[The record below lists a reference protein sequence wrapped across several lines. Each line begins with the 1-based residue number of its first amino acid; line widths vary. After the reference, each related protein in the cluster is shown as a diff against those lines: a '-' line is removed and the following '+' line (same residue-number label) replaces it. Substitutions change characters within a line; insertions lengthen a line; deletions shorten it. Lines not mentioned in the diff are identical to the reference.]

1 MHLSVIGVTRPFFQ
15 KILSLLRSYFA
26 SPQRL
31 TSLMWSSVRLLLTR
45 VLSRTSR
52 VNSLK
57 CALYDLRG
65 LMIRP
70 LQITHPPCPAQT
82 HPHTNP
88 SSWTEASR
96 ERCSEMTL
104 HQNTHTHT
112 HTHTRSAGG
121 WFLSGPSTQ
130 EDGARRGFSR
140 PVRRVES
147 QRRARALA
155 LSFSGSHC
163 AQEVLAEE
171 DCGAEILSFY
181 LWNPFP
187 PDRH

>member
-15 KILSLLRSYFA
+15 HIPSLLRSYFA

-31 TSLMWSSVRLLLTR
+31 TSLMWSSVLLPLTR

-70 LQITHPPCPAQT
+70 VQITHPPCPAQT
-82 HPHTNP
+82 HIHTRTLIP
-88 SSWTEASR
+88 AAEQRPVER
-96 ERCSEMTL
+96 EVQKWPCIR
-104 HQNTHTHT
+104 THTHT
-112 HTHTRSAGG
+112 LSRGVV
-121 WFLSGPSTQ
+121 LSGPSAQ

-140 PVRRVES
+140 PVRRVEA
-147 QRRARALA
+147 QRIARALA

-163 AQEVLAEE
+163 AQKVLAEE

-181 LWNPFP
+181 LQNPFP